1 MTLLVFR
8 ESVAHEMDSSDAEDD
23 ACREFARATTDRFI
37 ERIEETL
44 SDAGI
49 KHVVEVYS
57 VSTCYGVGSPVE
69 SEVAVHVEYG
79 REEETESLFGEQ
91 SVEVR
96 VCEPSVSVSV
106 AGGGVA

>member
-8 ESVAHEMDSSDAEDD
+8 ESVAHEMDSANADDD

-69 SEVAVHVEYG
+69 SEVAVNVEYG
-79 REEETESLFGEQ
+79 REEETESLFDEPG
-91 SVEVR
+91 VEVN
-96 VCEPSVSVSV
+96 VCEKPIG
-106 AGGGVA
+106 AI